1 MPLHSQELERALDP
15 LLENEIFCCIP
26 VEDGALIKKG
36 EHSWVP
42 EEVDIKQHIKWN
54 IGDLVQDEEE
64 TGKSFDER
72 CLTKIT
78 SVALERSKLLWE
90 VYVLNV
96 ATKEAKSLLV
106 FKAHHSLGDGAS
118 LISLFMSCTETTN
131 QHSWDFM
138 GILDLGMADSD

>member
-1 MPLHSQELERALDP
+1 MPRTPVAQTPRTPVAQTPCTPAAKSRLEKKPCSPTANLFLDRSFDNHIVAIIGLGMPLHSQELERALDP

-90 VYVLNV
+90 
-96 ATKEAKSLLV
+96 
-106 FKAHHSLGDGAS
+106 
-118 LISLFMSCTETTN
+118 
-131 QHSWDFM
+131 
-138 GILDLGMADSD
+138 